1 MSETRPVETKIVKTD
16 FDVLIELIAGLAP
29 AYIAIDPDGEWSAEE
44 IASMAVDQAQAIQLE
59 LKRRKKNERE
69 NQNGINKPAEPR
81 SETPMP
87 GSSTRRDH
95 QRIRGGM
102 ER

>member
-1 MSETRPVETKIVKTD
+1 MSDTGRTVRTD
-16 FDVLIELIAGLAP
+16 FDILIELVVALAP
-29 AYIAIDPDGEWSAEE
+29 AYVAIDPDQEWSVED

-69 NQNGINKPAEPR
+69 NQAGHNKPFEPR
-81 SETPMP
+81 PETPMP
-87 GSSTRRDH
+87 GIGPRVDNKGVRR
-95 QRIRGGM
+95 GL